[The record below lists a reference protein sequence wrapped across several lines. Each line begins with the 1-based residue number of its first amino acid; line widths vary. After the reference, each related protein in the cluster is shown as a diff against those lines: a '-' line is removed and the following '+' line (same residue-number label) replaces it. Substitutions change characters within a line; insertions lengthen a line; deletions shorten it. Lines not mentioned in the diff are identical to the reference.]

1 MDKTFAEYRA
11 TTLIAQNIAQGGSM
25 LNDTIS
31 VIKARISTRP

>member
-1 MDKTFAEYRA
+1 MDKTFAEYGT
-11 TTLIAQNIAQGGSM
+11 TTLVTQDITQGGSM